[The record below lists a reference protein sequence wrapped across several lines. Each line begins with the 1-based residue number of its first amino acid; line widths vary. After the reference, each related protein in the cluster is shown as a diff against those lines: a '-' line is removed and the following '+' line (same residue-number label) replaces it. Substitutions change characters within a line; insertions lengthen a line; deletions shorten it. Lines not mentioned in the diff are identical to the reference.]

1 MISLPKTVEMSVNS
15 LHIRSHSDSCRSS
28 FISQMIFRIPS
39 LEHYLD
45 HFERI
50 LFKLVQ
56 TSVTGAVKCSDL
68 LVKSNN
74 VTWQMC
80 FWDCLYS
87 IESWKCIRLVSANF
101 ILWGW
106 EKRLNSDISPY
117 KCFAVK
123 HWWLHWKL
131 TFIENHMR
139 IFVFVCALLECVR
152 QWNFPPMKV
161 SMYLGVLNSCNDSMR
176 SFRQYIWMD
185 KWIAYVPCSCND
197 CSVHSVFGGFQSR
210 RAQWK
215 PVNNEHIYRCNTWRI
230 SVWIAKNPN

>member
-56 TSVTGAVKCSDL
+56 TSVTGAVKCSGL

-131 TFIENHMR
+131 TFIP
-139 IFVFVCALLECVR
+139 FTWKSWCVLLCSSKAISTNESFCEFR
-152 QWNFPPMKV
+152 
-161 SMYLGVLNSCNDSMR
+161 YLQNSCNVSMR
-176 SFRQYIWMD
+176 SYSTID
-185 KWIAYVPCSCND
+185 L
-197 CSVHSVFGGFQSR
+197 
-210 RAQWK
+210 
-215 PVNNEHIYRCNTWRI
+215 NE
-230 SVWIAKNPN
+230 